1 MNSINTELL
10 ILESAK
16 KLFIINGLEK
26 TKMQQIADEAGIN
39 KSLLHYYFRSK
50 DKLFEAVLAGILAE
64 IAPMLKRFFGGDTPI
79 FTKIE
84 NFVATYIN
92 LINKNPFLPEFV
104 FNELNRNPDNLVRIM
119 ISAGVD
125 PDAILQ
131 QIETEIESGRIKNI
145 NPKQLLINIL
155 ALTIFPFLAKPIVK
169 GLLLENDEALFN
181 QFIEERKALVSEFI
195 INAIT
200 IK

>member
-1 MNSINTELL
+1 MNTINTELL

-39 KSLLHYYFRSK
+39 KSLLHYYFRTK

-64 IAPMLKRFFGGDTPI
+64 IAPMLKTFFGGDTPI

-84 NFVATYIN
+84 RFVETYIN

-104 FNELNRNPDNLVRIM
+104 FNELNRNPENLVRVM

-131 QIETEIESGRIKNI
+131 QIEAEIESGKIKNI

-169 GLLLENDEALFN
+169 RILLENDEALFN